1 MSRVIVDKWV
11 AHLRS
16 VARPSAGQAPPT
28 GPGLIAQPF
37 GLVVGDDP
45 GQGRT
50 DTSPHPPPAADV
62 GLWWALAGARI
73 DVDALLSGS
82 TEGPLWPQGRFKAI
96 EVWTEAELCGL
107 HALWRLARD
116 RRRDDWATRVEV
128 VRDWHVQNTQPDN
141 ATNRPWALH
150 VFLLADTPETQ
161 HYAETLLH
169 NCLVTT
175 GQPEPLSAWILL
187 DAANELER
195 SRPSAQRPED

>member
-11 AHLRS
+11 AHLRC
-16 VARPSAGQAPPT
+16 VARPGAGQAPPT
-28 GPGLIAQPF
+28 GPGPIAQPF
-37 GLVVGDDP
+37 GLVVGDD
-45 GQGRT
+45 QGGT
-50 DTSPHPPPAADV
+50 DTAPHPPPVADV
-62 GLWWALAGARI
+62 GLWWALAGARL

-82 TEGPLWPQGRFKAI
+82 TGGPLWPQGRFKTI

-150 VFLLADTPETQ
+150 VFLLADTPECR

-195 SRPSAQRPED
+195 SHPTARPPED